1 MGGRL
6 LEAHFQTQKQA
17 GEAQFSSRLNEVL
30 VHGCLVLGFDK
41 QAVFGQVANEGMVFG
56 ELKMGLNGGL
66 VEQGPHVAQTPKA
79 PRQSGGTGLVNRLER
94 VLAAETDQA
103 NECALDFR

>member
-41 QAVFGQVANEGMVFG
+41 QAVFGQVANEGMVLG
-56 ELKMGLNGGL
+56 ELKMGLRGGL
-66 VEQGPHVAQTPKA
+66 VEQGTYLAQTPKA
-79 PRQSGGTGLVNRLER
+79 VRQRSGAGLIDRLER
-94 VLAAETDQA
+94 VLAAEIDQA
-103 NECALDFR
+103 NE